1 MEELFSALQSPPL
14 AKRPWVTLS
23 YAQSLDGCIAPL
35 SRQPLMISG
44 KESLVLTHRLRAAHQ
59 AILVGIGTVLSDD
72 PRLTV
77 RLAPGTHP
85 QPVILDSFLRVPL
98 NCKLL
103 TQSRPWLITT
113 EQADI
118 IRREQLRDMGA
129 QVIVANRNGHGQV
142 DLADALQQMARRGV
156 RSVMVEGGSTVLTSF
171 LQSGLIDH
179 LVVTVAPLVLGGL
192 RAVNALSTPLPL
204 QSPHWER
211 FGNDWVFWGRV

>member
-1 MEELFSALQSPPL
+1 MEELFHTLQSPPP

-35 SRQPLMISG
+35 SRQPLVISG
-44 KESLVLTHRLRAAHQ
+44 NESLVLTHRLRAAHQ

-77 RLAPGTHP
+77 RLAPGNQP
-85 QPVILDSFLRVPL
+85 QPIILDSFLRVPL

-113 EQADI
+113 NQADI
-118 IRREQLRDMGA
+118 IRREQVRDLGA
-129 QVIVANRNGHGQV
+129 RVIVANHNGYGQV
-142 DLADALQQMARRGV
+142 DLADALRQIAQLGV
-156 RSVMVEGGSTVLTSF
+156 RSVMVEGGSSVLTSF

-192 RAVNALSTPLPL
+192 HAVNVLTTPLPL
-204 QSPHWER
+204 QSPHWEM
-211 FGNDWVFWGRV
+211 FGNDLVFWGRV